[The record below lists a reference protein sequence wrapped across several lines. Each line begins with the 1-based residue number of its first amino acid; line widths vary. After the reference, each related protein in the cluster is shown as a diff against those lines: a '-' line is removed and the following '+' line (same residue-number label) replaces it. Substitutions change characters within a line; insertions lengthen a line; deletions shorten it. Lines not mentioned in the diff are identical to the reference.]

1 MNRPALDRDYP
12 AWMKAAAFAR
22 GKSDFPRTRDS
33 EDTMSKSVRFAIV
46 AVVAVVGAGLWA
58 SGNMRS
64 SAAAPQEPNT
74 VSIDPLMMTFAA
86 YNLPAS
92 PYEFEPF

>member
-1 MNRPALDRDYP
+1 
-12 AWMKAAAFAR
+12 
-22 GKSDFPRTRDS
+22 
-33 EDTMSKSVRFAIV
+33 
-46 AVVAVVGAGLWA
+46 
-58 SGNMRS
+58 MRS
-64 SAAAPQEPNT
+64 SAAAPQEPNS